1 MIRTRIAPSPTGKDV
16 HIGSV
21 ATALMNF
28 AWAKKNGGQ
37 FIIRIEDT
45 DQSRLVPGGEA
56 KMLQTLQELG
66 IVADESPVIGGP
78 YAPYRQSERLDKYK
92 KHAEELVTK
101 GKAYYCTCTSERLS
115 EMRTKQ
121 QAEKKVPKYDRYCLN
136 RQEEVKKEIAG
147 GTKYVVRL
155 LIPEREIIFT
165 DLIRGEV
172 RFNSSNLDDQVLL
185 KSDGFPTY
193 HLGVVVDDH
202 LMQITHV
209 LRGEEWL
216 PSTPKH
222 IILYDAFGWEKPF
235 FGHVSLLRN
244 PDKSKLSKRKNPVWA
259 SEYIE
264 KGIFPE
270 ALLNYLALMG
280 WSHPEGKEIFDLR
293 EYINVFDIKDIQTT
307 APVFDVTKLEWMN
320 GEYIR
325 NSKLETLNSKIYKYI
340 GDKYDSV
347 VVEKSIP
354 LIRERIKKL
363 SDYLPLT
370 EFLFKAPD
378 KYEIDLSSKKEIF
391 TNIYNVLDKIKNN
404 NVPISPD
411 SKFEDVISWK
421 AESIGY
427 VLTQLAQES
436 GLKNSEFFMMLR
448 VAITGK
454 KVSPPLN
461 ESMEIVGKD
470 ECLKRINALAI

>member
-21 ATALMNF
+21 ATALMNY
-28 AWAKKNGGQ
+28 AWAKKNNGK

-45 DQSRLVPGGEA
+45 DQSRLVPGGEK
-56 KMLQTLQELG
+56 KMLTTLQELG
-66 IVADESPVIGGP
+66 IIADESPLVGGP
-78 YAPYRQSERLDKYK
+78 FAPYRQSERLDIYK
-92 KHAEELVTK
+92 KYAKELIDK
-101 GKAYYCTCTSERLS
+101 GKAYYCTCTAERLT

-121 QAEKKVPKYDRYCLN
+121 QAEKRVPKYDRFCYT
-136 RQEEVKKEIAG
+136 RQTEVKKQIEG
-147 GTKYVVRL
+147 GMKYVVRL
-155 LIPEREIIFT
+155 LIPETEIVFT

-172 RFNSSNLDDQVLL
+172 HFHSSSLDDQVLL

-202 LMQITHV
+202 LMEITHV
-209 LRGEEWL
+209 MRGEEWL

-222 IILYDAFGWEKPF
+222 ILLYDAFGWEKPL

-280 WSHPEGKEIFDLR
+280 WSHPEGKDIFDLQ
-293 EYINVFDIKDIQTT
+293 EYIRVFDIKDVQTT
-307 APVFDVTKLEWMN
+307 APVFDQIKLEWMN

-325 NSKLETLNSKIYKYI
+325 QMS
-340 GDKYDSV
+340 
-347 VVEKSIP
+347 VEKLKSKVIAYVGKEYDKRIVELTIP
-354 LIRERIKKL
+354 LVRERIKKL

-370 EFLFKAPD
+370 EFLFKTPKTYEVSLE
-378 KYEIDLSSKKEIF
+378 KYKEVLEKVATKLSELQEF
-391 TNIYNVLDKIKNN
+391 TAVKIGEAM
-404 NVPISPD
+404 VT
-411 SKFEDVISWK
+411 V
-421 AESIGY
+421 
-427 VLTQLAQES
+427 AQES
-436 GLKNSEFFMMLR
+436 ELKNSEFFQMLR
-448 VAITGK
+448 IAITGK
-454 KVSPPLN
+454 KISPPLN
-461 ESMEIVGKD
+461 ESMEILGKE
-470 ECLKRINALAI
+470 ECVHRIQAA

>member
-21 ATALMNF
+21 ATALMNY
-28 AWAKKNGGQ
+28 AWAKKNNGK

-45 DQSRLVPGGEA
+45 DQSRLVPGGEK
-56 KMLQTLQELG
+56 KMLTTLQELG
-66 IVADESPVIGGP
+66 IVADESPLVGGP
-78 YAPYRQSERLDKYK
+78 FAPYRQSERLDIYK
-92 KHAEELVTK
+92 KYAKELIDK
-101 GKAYYCTCTSERLS
+101 GKAYYCTCTSERLT

-121 QAEKKVPKYDRYCLN
+121 QAEKKVPRYDRYCLN
-136 RQEEVKKEIAG
+136 RQTEVKKQIEEG
-147 GTKYVVRL
+147 MKYVVRL
-155 LIPEREIIFT
+155 LIPETEIVFT

-172 RFNSSNLDDQVLL
+172 RFQSSNLDDQVLL

-202 LMQITHV
+202 LMEITHV
-209 LRGEEWL
+209 MRGEEWL

-280 WSHPEGKEIFDLR
+280 WSHPEGKDIFGLE
-293 EYINVFDIKDIQTT
+293 EYIRVFDIKDVQTT
-307 APVFDVTKLEWMN
+307 APVFDTTKLEWVN

-325 NSKLETLNSKIYKYI
+325 NSKPETLNSKIIDYI
-340 GDKYDSV
+340 GDFYDKAI
-347 VVEKSIP
+347 VEKSIP
-354 LIRERIKKL
+354 LVRERMKKL

-370 EFLFKAPD
+370 EFLFKAPEI
-378 KYEIDLSSKKEIF
+378 YEIPLEKYKDVLKQVITKLEQMSEFTAIKIGEIMVE
-391 TNIYNVLDKIKNN
+391 IAK
-404 NVPISPD
+404 
-411 SKFEDVISWK
+411 
-421 AESIGY
+421 
-427 VLTQLAQES
+427 ES
-436 GLKNSEFFMMLR
+436 GLKNSEFFQMLR

-454 KVSPPLN
+454 KISPPLN
-461 ESMEIVGKD
+461 ESMEILGKD
-470 ECLKRINALAI
+470 ECVKRIQAI

>member
-21 ATALMNF
+21 ATALMNY

-56 KMLQTLQELG
+56 KMLKTLQELG
-66 IVADESPVIGGP
+66 IIADESPLVGGE
-78 YAPYRQSERLDKYK
+78 YAPYRQSERLDIYK
-92 KHAEELVTK
+92 KYALELIEK

-115 EMRTKQ
+115 EMRLKQ
-121 QAEKKVPKYDRYCLN
+121 QAEKKIPKYDRHCLKN
-136 RQEEVKKEIAG
+136 QEEIKKQIASDA
-147 GTKYVVRL
+147 KYVIRL
-155 LIPEREIIFT
+155 LIPEKQIVFT
-165 DLIRGEV
+165 DLIRGEIS
-172 RFNSSNLDDQVLL
+172 FQSSNLDDQVLL

-202 LMQITHV
+202 LMKITHV

-222 IILYDAFGWEKPF
+222 IILYESFGWEPPF

-264 KGIFPE
+264 RGIFPE

-280 WSHPEGKEIFDLR
+280 WSHPEGKEKFGLE
-293 EYINVFDIKDIQTT
+293 EYIRVFDIKDIQTT
-307 APVFDVTKLEWMN
+307 APVFDPIKLEWMN
-320 GEYIR
+320 GLYIR
-325 NSKLETLNSKIYKYI
+325 DMDPEVLNKKIQEFVGKE
-340 GDKYDSV
+340 YDTNIITA
-347 VVEKSIP
+347 SIP

-363 SDYLPLT
+363 SDYVLLCD
-370 EFLFKAPD
+370 FLFHRPTS
-378 KYEIDLSSKKEIF
+378 YETDMAGYKDILTKISAKIQTIDNFNADGIGLAMGECAKE
-391 TNIYNVLDKIKNN
+391 L
-404 NVPISPD
+404 
-411 SKFEDVISWK
+411 
-421 AESIGY
+421 GM
-427 VLTQLAQES
+427 
-436 GLKNSEFFMMLR
+436 KNSEFFMILR
-448 VAITGK
+448 MSLTGK
-454 KVSPPLN
+454 KVTPPLN
-461 ESMEIVGKD
+461 ESMMILGKE
-470 ECLKRINALAI
+470 ECVKRISGI